1 MTNAQSRSPAACRRG
16 FVRARAPRLSLALT
30 AAMLCPAALA
40 CAGKPTRPATAR
52 AAAATAC
59 AKTRYLLTVN
69 PSTIV
74 SNELHQLH
82 VQALLDSCG
91 HQTAVRH
98 ASVRLL
104 SDRATTNYRGR
115 CTLDVRLQTG
125 RYRVRLYVHGHRVA
139 RAPVSAIP
147 VVAH

>member
-1 MTNAQSRSPAACRRG
+1 MLSPAA
-16 FVRARAPRLSLALT
+16 
-30 AAMLCPAALA
+30 MA
-40 CAGKPTRPATAR
+40 CAGKTADATGSI
-52 AAAATAC
+52 AC
-59 AKTRYLLTVN
+59 SNKRYLLTVS

-91 HQTAVRH
+91 HRTAVRQ

-104 SDRATTNYRGR
+104 TYRAMTNSRGR

-125 RYRVRLYVHGHRVA
+125 HYRVRLYIRGHRVA

-147 VVAH
+147 VVAR

>member
-1 MTNAQSRSPAACRRG
+1 M
-16 FVRARAPRLSLALT
+16 LS
-30 AAMLCPAALA
+30 PAALA
-40 CAGKPTRPATAR
+40 CAGKPTRSANAATAR
-52 AAAATAC
+52 ATAC
-59 AKTRYLLTVN
+59 AKTRYLLMVN
-69 PSTIV
+69 PSTII

-82 VQALLDSCG
+82 VQALSDSCG
-91 HQTAVRH
+91 HQAAVRH

-104 SDRATTNYRGR
+104 GYRATTNSRGR

-125 RYRVRLYVHGHRVA
+125 RYRVRLYLHGHRVA